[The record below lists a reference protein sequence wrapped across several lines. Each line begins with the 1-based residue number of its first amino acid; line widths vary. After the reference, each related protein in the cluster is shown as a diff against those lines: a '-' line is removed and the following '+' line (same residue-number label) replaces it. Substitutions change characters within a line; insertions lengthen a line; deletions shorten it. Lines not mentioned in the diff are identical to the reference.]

1 MPAQETL
8 RIVTDLDE
16 EAAIRLWLA
25 GIGIES
31 PIKTDVGERTVYW
44 ADGPGMI
51 LMSAVTSERARAWMT
66 ETFDLPANL
75 EIGFDLDF
83 CRDRSSPQTTIN
95 KGTLE
100 FLPRTGADG
109 ALWVDTNKTLLLM
122 TRDGELILNDSEDL
136 WTRSRLALVTQ
147 PYRREALVPY

>member
-83 CRDRSSPQTTIN
+83 CRDRSSPQTTII

-100 FLPRTGADG
+100 FLRRTGADG
-109 ALWVDTNKTLLLM
+109 GLWFDTNKTLVLM
-122 TRDGELILNDSEDL
+122 KRGDELILNDSEDL
-136 WTRSRLALVTQ
+136 WTPSRLALVTQ
-147 PYRREALVPY
+147 PYRREALVAY